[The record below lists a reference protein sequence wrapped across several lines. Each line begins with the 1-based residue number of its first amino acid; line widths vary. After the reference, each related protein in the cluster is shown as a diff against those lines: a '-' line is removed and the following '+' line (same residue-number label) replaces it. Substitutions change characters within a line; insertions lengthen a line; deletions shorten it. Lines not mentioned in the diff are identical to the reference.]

1 MMDYICNINKRD
13 YSEYTYTPSLEG
25 LDNPHEYHLFNEDV
39 FTYNDGNV
47 IIKNS
52 TIRNNKNI
60 PGILLLEGNKTFG
73 RNKKKLFYKC
83 KPHDSKLPFF
93 LIPYEMPMGF
103 NKNFKNKYVT
113 FYFASWE
120 ERHPYGIISQNIGDV
135 YNLPSFYEY
144 QLYCKHLHD
153 SISQSISHTK
163 KLLKNNTVQYYE
175 NIILNSP
182 NEYGSY
188 NKYDNEYIFSI
199 DPEGCLDKDDAI
211 SIKKNNNDIVINVY
225 IANVWVWL
233 NVLELWDLIG
243 SRIST
248 IYFPDFKRPMLPT
261 TVGET
266 LCSLE
271 KNTNKFVFVMEFH
284 FSIVNGT
291 ILENTEK
298 NTLKQGFVKIS
309 ENYSYEE
316 KRLLKNKSYKELI
329 KLTKQLDNI
338 VNDSHD
344 VVEYW
349 MLKMNERLAF
359 LMRKKN
365 IGIYRVVKSHNKNIE
380 VNESYPFIIKVLE
393 QQISGK
399 YLEISQNEDNI
410 EHEILGYSQYIH
422 FTSPI
427 RRMPDLL
434 NQLSWV
440 YNIISPSNINSKAVL
455 FYKKQVSELDV
466 LNNKMKKIRRIQ
478 NDCHILSTVFNEMSI
493 LDRVYDGIIVSI
505 DNDKLNIYI
514 EDLQWLT
521 TCINENTSLNKY
533 DKIKCSLFLF
543 EKEDQMRRKI
553 RVKIQ

>member
-25 LDNPHEYHLFNEDV
+25 LNNPHEYHLFNEDV

-103 NKNFKNKYVT
+103 NKNFKNKYIT

-365 IGIYRVVKSHNKNIE
+365 IGIYRVVKSHNKNVE

-410 EHEILGYSQYIH
+410 
-422 FTSPI
+422 
-427 RRMPDLL
+427 
-434 NQLSWV
+434 
-440 YNIISPSNINSKAVL
+440 
-455 FYKKQVSELDV
+455 
-466 LNNKMKKIRRIQ
+466 
-478 NDCHILSTVFNEMSI
+478 
-493 LDRVYDGIIVSI
+493 
-505 DNDKLNIYI
+505 
-514 EDLQWLT
+514 
-521 TCINENTSLNKY
+521 
-533 DKIKCSLFLF
+533 
-543 EKEDQMRRKI
+543 
-553 RVKIQ
+553 

>member
-329 KLTKQLDNI
+329 KLTKQLDII

-365 IGIYRVVKSHNKNIE
+365 IGIYRVVKSHNKNVE

-399 YLEISQNEDNI
+399 YLEISQNEHNI

>member
-1 MMDYICNINKRD
+1 MDYICNISKRD
-13 YSEYTYTPSLEG
+13 YSEYKYTPCLEG
-25 LDNPHEYHLFNEDV
+25 LDNPHEHHLFNEDV
-39 FTYNDGNV
+39 FTYDNNKV

-52 TIRNNKNI
+52 TIRTNKNI

-83 KPHDSKLPFF
+83 KPHDSNLPFF

-103 NKNFKNKYVT
+103 NKNFKNKYIT
-113 FYFASWE
+113 FYFISWE

-135 YNLPSFYEY
+135 YNLPAFYEY
-144 QLYCKHLHD
+144 QLYCKYLHD

-163 KLLKNNTVQYYE
+163 KSLKNNTPEYYE
-175 NIILNSP
+175 NIILNNP
-182 NEYGSY
+182 NDYGSY
-188 NKYDNEYIFSI
+188 KQYDNEYIFSI

-211 SIKKNNNDIVINVY
+211 SIKKMDNNIIINVY

-233 NVLELWDLIG
+233 NVLDLWDLIG

-261 TVGET
+261 IVGET

-284 FSIVNGT
+284 FSIINGKY
-291 ILENTEK
+291 LENTEK
-298 NTLKQGFVKIS
+298 NTLNQGFVKIS

-316 KRLLKNKSYKELI
+316 KRLLKNKSYKDLMKI
-329 KLTKQLDNI
+329 TKQIDNNI
-338 VNDSHD
+338 TNSHD

-359 LMRKKN
+359 IMRKQN
-365 IGIYRVVKSHNKNIE
+365 IGIYRVVKSHNKNINI
-380 VNESYPFIIKVLE
+380 NETFPFIIKVLE

-399 YLEISQNEDNI
+399 YVEISQNENNI
-410 EHEILGYSQYIH
+410 EHEVLGYSQYIH

-434 NQLSWV
+434 NQICWV
-440 YNIISPSNINSKAVL
+440 YNTISPLNMNNKAIE
-455 FYKKQVSELDV
+455 FYKKHVSELDV

-493 LDRVYDGIIVSI
+493 LDKEYNGIIVSI
-505 DNDKLNIYI
+505 DDNKLNIYI
-514 EDLQWLT
+514 EELQWLT
-521 TCINENTSLNKY
+521 TCIAEDSSLSKY

-553 RVKIQ
+553 RVKILE